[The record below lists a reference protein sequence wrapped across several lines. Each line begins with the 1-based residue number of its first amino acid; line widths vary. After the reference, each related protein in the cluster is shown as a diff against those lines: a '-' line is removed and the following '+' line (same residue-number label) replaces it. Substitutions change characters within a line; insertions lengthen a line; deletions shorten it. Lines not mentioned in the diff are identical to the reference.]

1 MEFLGVLAGS
11 HLADTSMSRMTKT
24 NGYPKKRVWVHPHKT
39 LTDTSTAIRALYFLA
54 LQIRDSL
61 TKVQKF
67 TGIESPSLLPS
78 WLRPPGW
85 VCHSEPEWH
94 WATKPQLQAEA
105 CPASQSHE
113 SSCTRSILGLLRPKH
128 IGSLFRG
135 NSDGPFCKSVS
146 HLSLDHW
153 VRIVLV
159 EGSWWT
165 HQLVGWRWP
174 HELDECDRWTILN
187 NLVRQVLPN
196 VDVFRTFTFA
206 DIIVTPVDIR
216 IQVVHHRYWMFV
228 LVCIRPPI

>member
-94 WATKPQLQAEA
+94 WATKPQLQVEA

-113 SSCTRSILGLLRPKH
+113 SSCTRSILGLLPL
-128 IGSLFRG
+128 ST
-135 NSDGPFCKSVS
+135 SVHCS
-146 HLSLDHW
+146 VVTRMVHSA
-153 VRIVLV
+153 
-159 EGSWWT
+159 S
-165 HQLVGWRWP
+165 QLVTWALITEYELCWLKA
-174 HELDECDRWTILN
+174 LDEHIS
-187 NLVRQVLPN
+187 
-196 VDVFRTFTFA
+196 
-206 DIIVTPVDIR
+206 
-216 IQVVHHRYWMFV
+216 
-228 LVCIRPPI
+228 